1 MDYDPSDEKKA
12 IDDTKAGVKG
22 LVDSGIVEIPRIFI
36 RPPHELA
43 EELNMCKSTLQVPV
57 VDLSG
62 IEAEDRRK
70 IIVDEIREVSE
81 KLGLFQ
87 VINHGVPSSVL
98 EGMIDG
104 TRKFHEQDVKVK
116 KEYYSSDP
124 TTRRVRY
131 DGNVHVYKTKGK
143 TAHWKDTLYV
153 AGLVSG
159 HIEPE
164 ELPEVCR
171 KEYVEYTNHVDKLG
185 EILFGIL
192 SEGLGLKPD
201 QLKATECAKEQGMAC
216 HYYPTCPQPEL
227 TLGTDPIK

>member
-22 LVDSGIVEIPRIFI
+22 LVDSGIVKIPRIFV

-43 EELNMCKSTLQVPV
+43 EELNMCKSSTLQVPV

-62 IEAEDRRK
+62 VEFEDRRK
-70 IIVDEIREVSE
+70 KIVDEIREACE
-81 KLGLFQ
+81 KWGFLQ
-87 VINHGVPSSVL
+87 VINHGIPSSVL

-104 TRKFHEQDVKVK
+104 TRKFHEQDVEVK

-131 DGNVHVYKTKGK
+131 DGNVHVYKTEGK

-171 KEYVEYTNHVDKLG
+171 
-185 EILFGIL
+185 
-192 SEGLGLKPD
+192 
-201 QLKATECAKEQGMAC
+201 
-216 HYYPTCPQPEL
+216 
-227 TLGTDPIK
+227 